1 MTVPIA
7 TSPGRS
13 GGGPQLALS
22 YDSGARNGPF
32 GFGWNRSLPSITRK
46 TDIGLPQYRNGEDA
60 DVSLLS
66 GAENLVP
73 VLGPDGSKFRD
84 QTTVPGYVI
93 HLYRPRIEGL
103 FTRIE
108 RWIHV
113 GDPTDVHWRSISKDN
128 VPTLY
133 GKDTNSRIADSEDP
147 GRIFSWLIC
156 ETRDDK
162 GNAVLYEYKPE
173 DGVGVDLSRVS
184 ERNRGRREDPRRL
197 ANRYPK
203 RIRYGNTAS
212 LLNEHARRPRF
223 LDDLPRELL
232 NDSGWMFEVV
242 FDYDEH
248 DANAPTPRGTGP
260 WTSET
265 TRSRP
270 TAPAPKSVPPDCAS
284 GS

>member
-46 TDIGLPQYRNGEDA
+46 TDIGLLQYRNGEDA

-93 HLYRPRIEGL
+93 R
-103 FTRIE
+103 
-108 RWIHV
+108 
-113 GDPTDVHWRSISKDN
+113 
-128 VPTLY
+128 
-133 GKDTNSRIADSEDP
+133 
-147 GRIFSWLIC
+147 
-156 ETRDDK
+156 
-162 GNAVLYEYKPE
+162 
-173 DGVGVDLSRVS
+173 VGVDLSRVS

-270 TAPAPKSVPPDCAS
+270 TAPASKSVPPDCAS